1 MATQNLIQYLETSQ
15 YNALPVGGTLPIGEA
30 AMNRRQVETFISGAA
45 IAAGDLVCIDLAKT
59 DNSEKVIT
67 IIPAD
72 GAATTKRM
80 CVGFALTTASGAG
93 ETVDVT
99 IAGLHAEANCADS
112 GGAGV
117 AVQAGDFLSPS
128 AVAGRADEYVAGDTV
143 PPIAYALTTA
153 AGNKAAVFVIKQM

>member
-1 MATQNLIQYLETSQ
+1 MATQNIIQYLETSQ
-15 YNALPVGGTLPIGEA
+15 YNALPNPGGLLPVGEA

-45 IAAGDLVCIDLAKT
+45 IAANDLVCIDLSKT

-67 IIPAD
+67 IIKAD
-72 GAATTKRM
+72 GSAGTKRM
-80 CVGFALTTASGAG
+80 CVGFALNAASGAG

-112 GGAGV
+112 GGTAV
-117 AVQAGDFLSPS
+117 AAGDFLSPS

-143 PPIAYALTTA
+143 PPIGYALTTA
-153 AGNKAAVFVIKQM
+153 ASNKAAVFVIKQM